1 MFTACAGSFPS
12 SHGEKHPDPKSSQ
25 EVDPDKPGC
34 TTSCLRGKTDPYF
47 CVFFFYFF
55 FCFFFLRSLTL
66 LTNPRIVELVVGSA
80 AVEQAHITAGNSR

>member
-34 TTSCLRGKTDPYF
+34 TTSCWRGKTDLYF
-47 CVFFFYFF
+47 CVLFSVVF
-55 FCFFFLRSLTL
+55 FFFLL
-66 LTNPRIVELVVGSA
+66 LLFFKILD
-80 AVEQAHITAGNSR
+80 TANQS